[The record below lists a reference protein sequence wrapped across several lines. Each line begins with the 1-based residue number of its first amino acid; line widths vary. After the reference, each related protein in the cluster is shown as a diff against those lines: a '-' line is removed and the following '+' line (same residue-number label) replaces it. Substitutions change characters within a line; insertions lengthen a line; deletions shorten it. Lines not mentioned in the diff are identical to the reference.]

1 MEERGEAH
9 DQSRVGEK
17 QQPAKYIINSH
28 KIFSKHQQYSQEE
41 EEARTRNLYSSCT
54 RMRKSMSQKKAPS
67 HLQLISR
74 ISLSVRGI
82 RRDGQSFAGG
92 LGFRQMIKPTLGPA
106 NLLE

>member
-1 MEERGEAH
+1 
-9 DQSRVGEK
+9 
-17 QQPAKYIINSH
+17 
-28 KIFSKHQQYSQEE
+28 
-41 EEARTRNLYSSCT
+41 
-54 RMRKSMSQKKAPS
+54 MRKSMSQKKAPS